1 MKQIATEG
9 KDDKMTS
16 DVEVS
21 MKVRGVTELLH
32 AKKLH
37 PLTFTNPFWMFM
49 ETKQWMLAQWGRG
62 WCISAAAWKTNHVSD
77 VMQIF
82 YKHSMQALV
91 HLQKN
96 A

>member
-32 AKKLH
+32 AEKLH
-37 PLTFTNPFWMFM
+37 PLTFTNPF
-49 ETKQWMLAQWGRG
+49 
-62 WCISAAAWKTNHVSD
+62 
-77 VMQIF
+77 
-82 YKHSMQALV
+82 
-91 HLQKN
+91 
-96 A
+96 

>member
-1 MKQIATEG
+1 MNPFSNILFYFVAMKQIATEG

-37 PLTFTNPFWMFM
+37 TLTFTNTF
-49 ETKQWMLAQWGRG
+49 
-62 WCISAAAWKTNHVSD
+62 
-77 VMQIF
+77 
-82 YKHSMQALV
+82 
-91 HLQKN
+91 
-96 A
+96 